1 LALIIFDYGGVLAND
16 LLVSWS
22 IISNIIASYGKR
34 PDLLPEFRKNFKLPY
49 WEYLQSKGLSRD
61 VARFDGLP
69 QRYVREYRQKM
80 DNIDTFPEVSRVLK
94 QLYSKNKLVVLSQTP
109 RDIINEFLDSKGL
122 LEYFAGICG
131 LEDFKKHKPFPH
143 PVYEI
148 LRTFQSSSK
157 NTVMVGDMAQDI
169 QSAKSAKIISVA
181 VSKNESYHTKEL
193 LIKEKPHH
201 LISDLNEL
209 ENIVGRYNYR

>member
-22 IISNIIASYGKR
+22 IISNIIASYGKK

-61 VARFDGLP
+61 VARFDGIPL
-69 QRYVREYRQKM
+69 RYIREYRQKM
-80 DNIDTFPEVSRVLK
+80 DNIDSFPEVSKTLK
-94 QLYSKNKLVVLSQTP
+94 QLSTKNKLVVLSQTP
-109 RDIINEFLDSKGL
+109 REIVHEFLDSKGL
-122 LEYFAGICG
+122 LGYFAGICG
-131 LEDFKKHKPFPH
+131 LEDFKKHKPSPH

-148 LRTFQSSSK
+148 LRTFQYRTK
-157 NTVMVGDMAQDI
+157 ETLMVGDMREDI
-169 QSAKSAKIISVA
+169 QSAKGAGIISVA
-181 VSKNESYHTKEL
+181 VSKNQSYHTRDSL
-193 LIKEKPHH
+193 LKEKPHH

-209 ENIVGRYNYR
+209 ENIVGRYNHR